1 MMSMCWVKLKMVW
14 ITSSFWLV
22 AGKSLR
28 TIKLRYILWWTPIDY
43 TTLVIYIC
51 ISLGLS
57 KVIDYTT
64 SSKTKKASWA
74 PQIISQDKILAT
86 FMTSPCIVGYSCGFH
101 ILLQISTTPPP
112 HLRVLYN
119 VCHIDNLESWYWNL
133 PCKDLVKMLDDS
145 KTCDH
150 PFRSIGLLLA
160 NAM

>member
-112 HLRVLYN
+112 ISECFTMCVTLTTLSRGIEISHAKTWSKCWMTARHVITHL
-119 VCHIDNLESWYWNL
+119 E
-133 PCKDLVKMLDDS
+133 
-145 KTCDH
+145 
-150 PFRSIGLLLA
+150 A
-160 NAM
+160 